1 MLIDVNDIE
10 LPQELARLAQSMPDA
25 TDVIYPTGKQELI
38 E

>member
-1 MLIDVNDIE
+1 MMMDVEDIE

-25 TDVIYPTGKQELI
+25 MDVVYPSEKQVLI